1 MIASPNSTRPRGHE
15 LIRQLELACTVC
27 TNRLNYEDYSYT
39 RGDVQALQ
47 AHLRNAVHRL
57 RFLEMAVLGLTFKEL
72 REAKEYAQ
80 FVEDLRQRDERAF
93 REGCRR

>member
-1 MIASPNSTRPRGHE
+1 MSASNNSTEHRGHA
-15 LIRQLELACTVC
+15 LIRCLEVASIRL
-27 TNRLNYEDYSYT
+27 TNRLNYEDYSFL
-39 RGDVQALQ
+39 RSDVQALQ

-80 FVEDLRQRDERAF
+80 FVEDLRRRDERKY
-93 REGCRR
+93 REWRS

>member
-39 RGDVQALQ
+39 RGDVETIQ
-47 AHLRNAVHRL
+47 AHLRNAAHRL
-57 RFLEMAVLGLTFKEL
+57 RFLEMAVLGLTYKEL
-72 REAKEYAQ
+72 REAKEYAE
-80 FVEDLRQRDERAF
+80 FVKQMEAREEALRIRNAR
-93 REGCRR
+93 

>member
-1 MIASPNSTRPRGHE
+1 MSASSNSTEHRGLA

-39 RGDVQALQ
+39 RGDVQTIQ

-57 RFLEMAVLGLTFKEL
+57 RFLEFALMGLTYKEL

-80 FVEDLRQRDERAF
+80 FVEDLRRRDERKY
-93 REGCRR
+93 REWRS